1 MKKLSIIAIILSSI
15 AIGGQIFI
23 FATQKENEDETY
35 KKALQSDYR
44 VYTPVLPDSL
54 TLCGERVPL
63 ETYYVREALDRELT
77 SAMYLQSSM
86 LLYMKRAGRYFP
98 IIEPILK
105 QYNMPSDL
113 KYLCVIE
120 SGLTNA
126 TSPAKA
132 QGFWQFMKA
141 TASSYGLEVN
151 DDVDM
156 RNNVELS
163 TIAACKL
170 LKSNYDKFGSWA
182 AACAAYNCGPG
193 GLSGRMS
200 SQGVKSYYDTRLNA
214 ETTRYVYRI
223 LAYKI
228 IMQHPQDYGF
238 YIRKCDLYPPM
249 KVETATLSGQ
259 NVDIVSFAK
268 SHGTNYKAF
277 RDLNPWIL
285 NDKLAN
291 KANKTYTVKIPVKD
305 GLLYKTLR
313 KDHNTSLVDRL

>member
-1 MKKLSIIAIILSSI
+1 MKKLSIVAIILSLI

-23 FATQKENEDETY
+23 FATQKENEDDTY

-54 TLCGERVPL
+54 TLCGERIPL
-63 ETYYVREALDRELT
+63 EQYYVREALDRELT
-77 SAMYLQSSM
+77 SAMYLQSTT

-98 IIEPILK
+98 IIESILK
-105 QYNMPSDL
+105 KNNMPSDL

-126 TSPAKA
+126 TSPVKA

-141 TASSYGLEVN
+141 TATSYGLEVN

-156 RNNVELS
+156 RNNLELS
-163 TIAACKL
+163 TDAACKL

-182 AACAAYNCGPG
+182 AACAAYNCGAG
-193 GLSGRMS
+193 GLSGKMS
-200 SQGVKSYYDTRLNA
+200 SQKEKSYYDTRLNS
-214 ETTRYVYRI
+214 ETSRYVYRI

-249 KVETATLSGQ
+249 QVQEVNLSGQ
-259 NVDIVSFAK
+259 NVDIVEFAK
-268 SHGTNYKAF
+268 NHGTNYKVF

-285 NDKLAN
+285 NDKLVN
-291 KANKTYTVKIPVKD
+291 KSNKTYKALIPVKN
-305 GLLYKTLR
+305 GTLYKTLQ
-313 KDHNTSLVDRL
+313 KEKNTSLVTRF